1 MVQKL
6 EMLKEKITRGT
17 TEAKDVDII
26 NEAIAYMQRLE
37 ENAMNLPEPAFL
49 ETKEELFPSNVI
61 IENATIYIGQ
71 SKEEYFK

>member
-6 EMLKEKITRGT
+6 EKLKEKITRGT
-17 TEAKDVDII
+17 TETKDIDVI

-61 IENATIYIGQ
+61 IENATIYIEQ
-71 SKEEYFK
+71 SKEERFK

>member
-6 EMLKEKITRGT
+6 EKLKEKITRGT
-17 TEAKDVDII
+17 TETKDIDII

-61 IENATIYIGQ
+61 IENATIYIEQ
-71 SKEEYFK
+71 SKEERFK

>member
-6 EMLKEKITRGT
+6 EKLKEKIARGT
-17 TEAKDVDII
+17 TETKDIDII

-49 ETKEELFPSNVI
+49 ETKEELFPSNIV
-61 IENATIYIGQ
+61 IENATIYVGQ
-71 SKEEYFK
+71 SKEERFE

>member
-26 NEAIAYMQRLE
+26 NEAIAYMQRIE

-49 ETKEELFPSNVI
+49 ETKEELYPSNII
-61 IENATIYIGQ
+61 IENVTIYVEQ
-71 SKEEYFK
+71 SKEEHFK